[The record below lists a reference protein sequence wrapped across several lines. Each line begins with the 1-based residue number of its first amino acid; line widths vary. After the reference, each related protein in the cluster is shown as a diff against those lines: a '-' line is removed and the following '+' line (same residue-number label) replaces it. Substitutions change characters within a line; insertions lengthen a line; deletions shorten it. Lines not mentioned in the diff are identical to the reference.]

1 MGRPSLSEDAAGLPA
16 GCSAR
21 RLRSKRGAGS
31 LRGCGW
37 SSSGWCGGGASAAAS
52 VRAAASGPGGSTLE
66 EPAVAIATPDAACCS
81 VASWCRAGAV
91 IWKAF
96 TLSVAPSAVP
106 PVLSYEPA
114 KKPSL

>member
-21 RLRSKRGAGS
+21 RLRSKRGAGF

-37 SSSGWCGGGASAAAS
+37 PSSGWCGGGALAAVS

-66 EPAVAIATPDAACCS
+66 EPAVAIATQDAA
-81 VASWCRAGAV
+81 WCWAGAV

-96 TLSVAPSAVP
+96 TLRVAPSAVP